1 MYQFVIK
8 TVLGLISGLFLGI
21 TGILPIGLLL
31 IALDILKIGDYKSNL
46 GAILFLN
53 LFPITIGSIFDFYKA
68 NQINFSLG
76 VILLAS
82 ITFGSFIGSK
92 YVVGEKNVFSVR
104 GIKYITAYLSIFV
117 GIVFLI
123 SAYYE
128 KN

>member
-53 LFPITIGSIFDFYKA
+53 LFPISFD
-68 NQINFSLG
+68 SLAA
-76 VILLAS
+76 ISLA
-82 ITFGSFIGSK
+82 
-92 YVVGEKNVFSVR
+92 
-104 GIKYITAYLSIFV
+104 L
-117 GIVFLI
+117 
-123 SAYYE
+123 
-128 KN
+128 

>member
-46 GAILFLN
+46 GAILFFN
-53 LFPITIGSIFDFYKA
+53 LFPITIGSFFDFYKA

-82 ITFGSFIGSK
+82 VTFGSFIGSK
-92 YVVGEKNVFSVR
+92 YVVGEKIVFSVR
-104 GIKYITAYLSIFV
+104 DIKYITAYLSIFV

-128 KN
+128 KK